1 MTVFL
6 RLCSAVVAL
15 IVVQCLWSP
24 SSAQAQTFACSG
36 AAGERMV
43 GHAPGPNGQGG
54 VPLCMSDGSGGGGY
68 AAPTRPPVLTYGAF
82 AAHID
87 ATDIWSEGNQR
98 QAGVAERTALEA
110 CNRAMGGGCE
120 SGEWNDS
127 SMAII
132 RDQTGVFFHAWL
144 GEGDAER
151 RRVMDLCSSRQE
163 LPCQVFKTIN
173 ANGRRHRPGP
183 EARRSYAVGA
193 WVQGTIADGYDRK
206 LYLASGYRSME
217 EARPLAI
224 AACLAANPG
233 RNCQIAVEAGGTF
246 IQTVTNDRGR
256 DFTVVETSVERA
268 RSAGEIR
275 CRRDGGTG
283 CEVQATFDTRQRGL
297 FVHDFSR
304 GAAG

>member
-1 MTVFL
+1 MPIFMRVCLAVAAAVF
-6 RLCSAVVAL
+6 VG
-15 IVVQCLWSP
+15 CLWP
-24 SSAQAQTFACSG
+24 AASAQAQTFPCSG

-43 GHAPGPNGQGG
+43 GQAPGANGMGG
-54 VPLCMSDGSGGGGY
+54 VPLCMNDGGSGGSY
-68 AAPTRPPVLTYGAF
+68 AAPRPVVRTYGAF

-87 ATDIWSEGNQR
+87 ATDLWIEGNQR

-110 CNRAMGGGCE
+110 CNRAMGGGCQ

-132 RDQTGVFFHAWL
+132 RDQRGVFFNAWL
-144 GEGDAER
+144 GDGDAER
-151 RRVMDLCSSRQE
+151 RRVLDQCSSRQE
-163 LPCQVFKTIN
+163 LPCQVFRTID
-173 ANGRRHRPGP
+173 ANQRRHRPGP
-183 EARRSYAVGA
+183 DARRMFAVGA
-193 WVQGTIADGYDRK
+193 WVQGKIADGYNRK
-206 LYLASGYRSME
+206 LYLTSGYRSVD
-217 EARPLAI
+217 EARGLAI

-233 RNCQIAVEAGGTF
+233 RNCQVAVEAGGTF
-246 IQTVTNDRGR
+246 IQMVTNDYGR

-283 CEVQATFDTRQRGL
+283 CEVQATFDTRQRGQ
-297 FVHDFSR
+297 FVHDFSG